1 MFRFLNLTLNGVSL
15 GMIYAAVALA
25 LVMIWRATRIVNFA
39 QGGMLM
45 FTTFIA
51 WDLAQVHHVNYWV
64 ALVVAVAAG
73 LVIGAVAERL
83 LVRPVENGPPL
94 NAVIVTLGLL
104 IFLQALAGMI
114 WGNAQAHS
122 YPPAY
127 SFIGYRAGSRTLLFS
142 PNDLFIVIA
151 VLVVVVALYLLFQ
164 RTPLGLRMRAAAFNP
179 EVARLLGIR
188 VGRLLTLG
196 WALAAGLGGLAG
208 VLAAGTT
215 AGYVQPVGPF
225 DALLIYGFTAA
236 VIGGLDSPVGAVI
249 GGLLLGI
256 LLSYGDDYVSNN
268 IETMYALII
277 LIAVLMVRPAGL
289 FSRSSTRRV

>member
-1 MFRFLNLTLNGVSL
+1 MFRFLNLTLNGVSI

-51 WDLAQVHHVNYWV
+51 WDLAQVHHVNYWL
-64 ALVVAVAAG
+64 ALVVAVVAG
-73 LVIGAVAERL
+73 LVLGGLAERL

-127 SFIGYRAGSRTLLFS
+127 SFVGYKTGDRTLLFS
-142 PNDLFIVIA
+142 PNDLFIVIT
-151 VLVVVVALYLLFQ
+151 VFVVVIALYLLFQ
-164 RTPLGLRMRAAAFNP
+164 RTALGLRMRASAFNP

-196 WALAAGLGGLAG
+196 WALAAGLGALVG
-208 VLAAGTT
+208 VLVAGTT
-215 AGYVQPVGPF
+215 TGYVQPVGPF
-225 DALLIYGFTAA
+225 DALLVYGFTAA
-236 VIGGLDSPVGAVI
+236 VIGGLDSPVGAVV
-249 GGLLLGI
+249 GGLLLGL
-256 LLSYGDDYVSNN
+256 LLSYADSYISNN
-268 IETMYALII
+268 IRTMYALVA
-277 LIAVLMVRPAGL
+277 LIAVLMVRPNGL
-289 FSRSSTRRV
+289 FSRSTARRV